1 MSSDK
6 DKPLNQ
12 HPLGALL
19 RQLDKARELVVQAYE
34 KREVPLADGDARRA
48 DRLIKGQILRLN
60 SERDAVTLSPDMRK
74 AFDNA
79 LRPHR
84 ISLINTDLHGHVELA
99 ATLLE
104 SLREARLS
112 SDLDQIEMAETD
124 LQECLD
130 GIYDQL
136 DDGSSKAE
144 RQVHDNIGTQTETAQ
159 RRRMNEFYHQRLS
172 KLTEEYHLVTEQ
184 LREAPFDSDSWFVGR
199 VVDFRILTIPVI
211 ERINVANSEITAWLH
226 KDRQREERALK
237 IRAVVAKFQ
246 ADPGFFPSKAAA
258 RADKC
263 PGVNRIPPI
272 QLAAAPDLGPNANTT
287 LYTEDVAELAA
298 KLNMP
303 SQAQVRPASTFQG
316 ADVTCKAVAPPEGL
330 RHFDALI
337 TEALASRTPVSAR
350 EYWESA
356 PDDPALPGWAVATF
370 LYALNTHIED
380 GASTAEGALL
390 GEKIKRQIVTRA
402 DHPLSGTERFHDL
415 IIYADTVP
423 EEKLPQAVHY
433 ERTAPHAD

>member
-1 MSSDK
+1 MSADK
-6 DKPLNQ
+6 DKPLDQ

-19 RQLDKARELVVQAYE
+19 RQLDKARELIIRVYE
-34 KREVPLADGDARRA
+34 DRDAMLADGEARRA

-60 SERDAVTLSPDMRK
+60 SARDAVTLSPDIRK

-84 ISLINTDLHGHVELA
+84 IGLINTDLRGHVELA
-99 ATLLE
+99 ASLLE
-104 SLREARLS
+104 SLREARLG
-112 SDLDQIEMAETD
+112 SDLDQIEMVETD

-136 DDGSSKAE
+136 DDGSRKAE

-159 RRRMNEFYHQRLS
+159 RRRMNEFYHQRLT
-172 KLTEEYHLVTEQ
+172 KLTEEYHLVSEQ
-184 LREAPFDSDSWFVGR
+184 LRDAPFDSDSWFAGR
-199 VVDFRILTIPVI
+199 VVDLLIRTIPVI

-246 ADPGFFPSKAAA
+246 ADPGFFPSEAAA
-258 RADKC
+258 RAGKC
-263 PGVNRIPPI
+263 LGVNRIPPI

-287 LYTEDVAELAA
+287 LYAEDVAELAA

-303 SQAQVRPASTFQG
+303 TLVQARPASTFQG
-316 ADVTCKAVAPPEGL
+316 ADATCKAVAPPEGL
-330 RHFDALI
+330 PHFDTLI
-337 TEALASRTPVSAR
+337 SEALASGAPMSAR

-356 PDDPALPGWAVATF
+356 PEDPALPGWTVATF
-370 LYALNTHIED
+370 LYALNTHIDD
-380 GASTAEGALL
+380 GAVTSEGELL
-390 GEKIKRQIVTRA
+390 GEKIKRQLITRA
-402 DHPLSGTERFHDL
+402 AHPLSGTERFHDL
-415 IIYADTVP
+415 IIYAATVP
-423 EEKLPQAVHY
+423 EERLPQAVHY
-433 ERTAPHAD
+433 ERTPSHAQ